1 MERAQISGGEA
12 SLSPRGISS
21 APLTLSGR
29 RRLPAELT
37 LDLSFARRGRFDP
50 DSPPTDPAICRERSH
65 SAFESTYELGDA
77 VGSGTTSVVRLAT
90 RREDGQQIAVKCF
103 VSNDDDEMK
112 QFAKDEYDLVR
123 KLRHPSIIKF
133 EALFYCRDSV
143 LICMELCLGGSLEEY
158 VLGSY
163 GRDASKSSA
172 EEGLD
177 SSSPGQTG
185 LCEEEVM
192 LLGSQLL
199 RGINYLH
206 HKRVVHRDV
215 KPSNLLLQR
224 GASFFRTG
232 RQQLKI
238 SDFNSAKRIG
248 SADGLMLTDRGT
260 KLYTAPELRFGRL
273 WTERI
278 DIWGV
283 GLCLYFMSTAALPF
297 DNGSQEAAAA
307 LSAGYLP
314 EVDWSCISPSLA
326 NLIRQCLTVDGF
338 DRPPAMELLV
348 HPCLARFQGL
358 STSAESSSR
367 QGSKEASTAASP
379 QTMRRICTGTPASRT
394 PTAEEREDT
403 GEVWPDRVQQNR
415 QALRVPLFVL
425 VRSCGLLA
433 VRGRLYR
440 AQGGSFQQTTGGP
453 QPFPSLE
460 LQPTRFT
467 RPSTES
473 TAKARDL
480 LARSA
485 SPVALKC
492 FGRSQLSTTSHA
504 PSSSRYGEGG
514 PQVPSINL
522 RSADPPSP
530 GEAWAGQRV
539 SGRSVVS
546 PGHSDGPRDKSAASS
561 EADSVEY
568 RRSSS
573 MYLILDQPGDCESSP
588 AGTMRAANAS
598 PQAHRKEPSRFDM
611 LLRLAQNRFRQT
623 AAPSN
628 PHSPSLESCQ
638 GFTGVSQ
645 REIEIC
651 AHFES
656 VDSMPP
662 EVEALPTPC
671 QRQQHRR
678 ERSKDRSAGPVSQE
692 TGCLSGCS
700 GLSTLLGRH

>member
-1 MERAQISGGEA
+1 MEREQISGGEA
-12 SLSPRGISS
+12 RRSPRGISS

-50 DSPPTDPAICRERSH
+50 DSPPTDAAIWRERSH

-103 VSNDDDEMK
+103 MSNDDDEMK

-158 VLGSY
+158 VLGSQKH
-163 GRDASKSSA
+163 DASKSSA
-172 EEGLD
+172 DEGFD
-177 SSSPGQTG
+177 SGSPGQTG

-232 RQQLKI
+232 KQQLKI

-273 WTERI
+273 WNERI

-297 DNGSQEAAAA
+297 DNGSHEAAAA

-314 EVDWSCISPSLA
+314 EVDWICISASLA

-379 QTMRRICTGTPASRT
+379 QTMRRMCPGTPASRS
-394 PTAEEREDT
+394 PTAEEREET

-415 QALRVPLFVL
+415 QGLRVPLFVL

-440 AQGGSFQQTTGGP
+440 AQGGSFQTTPGP
-453 QPFPSLE
+453 QPFRSLE
-460 LQPTRFT
+460 LQPTRLT
-467 RPSTES
+467 LPSAES
-473 TAKARDL
+473 ISKARDS

-485 SPVALKC
+485 SPGALKC
-492 FGRSQLSTTSHA
+492 FGRPQLSTAFHA
-504 PSSSRYGEGG
+504 PSSSRYGEGV

-530 GEAWAGQRV
+530 GEAWAGHA
-539 SGRSVVS
+539 SGRSGVS

-561 EADSVEY
+561 EVDSVEY

-588 AGTMRAANAS
+588 AGNMRAANAS

-611 LLRLAQNRFRQT
+611 LLRLAQNRFKQT
-623 AAPSN
+623 SAPSN
-628 PHSPSLESCQ
+628 PHSPSLENFQ
-638 GFTGVSQ
+638 GGIDT
-645 REIEIC
+645 C

-692 TGCLSGCS
+692 TRCLSGC
-700 GLSTLLGRH
+700 LSTLLGRY